1 MEVLGYTEMA
11 VTYEETVGPLGIRS
25 IALPR
30 KLNLRQVTSAI
41 AIAGLLVFGG
51 VTAMVASTLSR
62 SHVTPVHQEV
72 PGF

>member
-1 MEVLGYTEMA
+1 MEVLGYTHMA

-30 KLNLRQVTSAI
+30 RLSLKQIGSAI
-41 AIAGLLVFGG
+41 AIAGFILFGG
-51 VTAMVASTLSR
+51 TAMIASTR
-62 SHVTPVHQEV
+62 SNMAPVHQEV